1 MDGIVLH
8 GWDETNKVYVKILV
22 DANGNLIIN
31 PVNIIDDTPVDGE
44 TGKAI
49 SSNWAYDHKADASAH
64 HAKYTDAEAVDSFGK
79 RDKTILS
86 GSHYMVDLTDISYLK
101 VNTTSGDATLYS
113 LAGGYAGKLL
123 LINKV
128 SKTGILTIHIG
139 YTGDGFVNE
148 ILTSSYKH
156 IVIPSGNTGLF
167 WAIHSGYYWYIMD
180 DYIIRSGLLFDDTP
194 VNNQLLKAPT
204 SNWAYDIGTSY
215 SNHISGQTN
224 THAQIDSY
232 IADSSPRVR
241 ATATGGQSV
250 PSGTPSK
257 VQFNTETWDVHSEY
271 DNTTNY
277 RFTANSNGYYKI
289 DVSFRFA
296 TATWNIGTFIFIAIY
311 VNGVQYSIPFW
322 LTVVNTAYD
331 NHMITC
337 FEMVNLS
344 ADDYVEI
351 YVYQGDGVAHNLDN
365 SALYNRLLINK
376 LK

>member
-49 SSNWAYDHKADASAH
+49 SSNWAYDHKEDVSAH
-64 HAKYTDAEAVDSFGK
+64 HAKYTDSDARASINNIFDSYGRLVAPLNVNFNIVNWINQLRYRQSLASDNYCEVKSFINNPNIYYSGHFSAGGK
-79 RDKTILS
+79 TSMNIYRYNGTDYKILQDED
-86 GSHYMVDLTDISYLK
+86 HDH
-101 VNTTSGDATLYS
+101 TSGNGAQINHTTLS
-113 LAGGYAGKLL
+113 
-123 LINKV
+123 N
-128 SKTGILTIHIG
+128 IG
-139 YTGDGFVNE
+139 
-148 ILTSSYKH
+148 
-156 IVIPSGNTGLF
+156 
-167 WAIHSGYYWYIMD
+167 
-180 DYIIRSGLLFDDTP
+180 
-194 VNNQLLKAPT
+194 
-204 SNWAYDIGTSY
+204 
-215 SNHISGQTN
+215 TN

-257 VQFNTETWDVHSEY
+257 VQFNNETWDVHSEY

-277 RFTANSNGYYKI
+277 RFTANSDGYYKI

-331 NHMITC
+331 KHMITC

-344 ADDYVEI
+344 AYDYVEI

>member
-1 MDGIVLH
+1 MEGIVLH
-8 GWDETNKVYVKILV
+8 GWDETNNVYVKILV

-44 TGKAI
+44 IGKAI
-49 SSNWAYDHKADASAH
+49 SSNWAHDHKADASAH
-64 HAKYTDAEAVDSFGK
+64 HTKYTDSDARASINDIFDSTGK
-79 RDKTILS
+79 VVKSINTNNNVISNIKWMTLKYNPTDTRYMTFLCVSNNTILR
-86 GSHYMVDLTDISYLK
+86 MVNQESNGTLHQASFQVYDG
-101 VNTTSGDATLYS
+101 TTYRNVTNVLHDHTGGNGAQIDHTTLS
-113 LAGGYAGKLL
+113 
-123 LINKV
+123 N
-128 SKTGILTIHIG
+128 IG
-139 YTGDGFVNE
+139 
-148 ILTSSYKH
+148 
-156 IVIPSGNTGLF
+156 
-167 WAIHSGYYWYIMD
+167 
-180 DYIIRSGLLFDDTP
+180 
-194 VNNQLLKAPT
+194 
-204 SNWAYDIGTSY
+204 
-215 SNHISGQTN
+215 TN

-311 VNGVQYSIPFW
+311 INGVQYSIPFW